1 MKVPKVLT
9 RLFRFSCLLSTVTM
23 LAGCSNT
30 GPDTYPVSGRVTC
43 QGKPVTTGSVS
54 FVPLEGPMAGAS
66 INAGGGYSLNALA
79 GKYRVAVTAI
89 PPPPPGVNP
98 MQDPDGY
105 VPPAS
110 LIPTKYNRISTSGLT
125 VEVKASA
132 KNTIDLDLP

>member
-1 MKVPKVLT
+1 
-9 RLFRFSCLLSTVTM
+9 
-23 LAGCSNT
+23 
-30 GPDTYPVSGRVTC
+30 
-43 QGKPVTTGSVS
+43 
-54 FVPLEGPMAGAS
+54 MAGAS
-66 INAGGGYSLNALA
+66 INAGGGYSLNALV